1 MATHLVNAYDLAP
14 IDTLPEGV
22 KEARAVKL
30 GNLLSDVEAKAG
42 RHAS

>member
-1 MATHLVNAYDLAP
+1 MAKHWVNVYDLAP
-14 IDTLPEGV
+14 INTLPEGV

-30 GNLLSDVEAKAG
+30 GNLLGDVEAKAG